1 MEKFMRN
8 LLIGMCAAGIVI
20 GCANLAKANDFVV
33 TTERTYSGGWRTVYS
48 ELRPI
53 PRADV
58 LDQPPAP
65 PNDCDRAGVG
75 GFQVVNP
82 GKGERACVGRR

>member
-33 TTERTYSGGWRTVYS
+33 TTERTYSGGWRTVYHQ
-48 ELRPI
+48 LRPI

-58 LDQPPAP
+58 LNQPPAP
-65 PNDCDRAGVG
+65 PNDCDKAGKG

-82 GKGERACVGRR
+82 GKGEPVCVGRR